1 MQSRWFGSGE
11 DRRTSINR
19 LVVGALALAPPASTA
34 PAEESVA
41 REFLRKVIGFSEAQ
55 IGAVDAGQVVTKQL
69 PVADKPES
77 AAFGAVRLSGD
88 HAAFARQFRRHVGVA
103 RSGDSI
109 LEIGRF
115 SPSPRVED
123 LAGLTLEETDF
134 AAARACK
141 PGDCHIK
148 LSRSAIERMGQ
159 EVDWKAGDARAR
171 AAGLMKQMLV
181 EYTASY
187 MQGGTA
193 AMATYAN
200 KDRPLET
207 PAEFRRLL
215 AASSYLVEY
224 VPALHRYLEEFP
236 KGSLAGAE
244 DVFYWQKDKLAP
256 KPTVSIFHV
265 TIWTDP
271 ERAAAVIASKRIYSS
286 HYFRAG
292 LDLLAVVAA
301 PGGGCYLMD
310 LYRARIDPP
319 TGILSGAIL
328 GKIRGGIEHGVAERL
343 RAQAARPPG

>member
-1 MQSRWFGSGE
+1 
-11 DRRTSINR
+11 
-19 LVVGALALAPPASTA
+19 VSTA
-34 PAEESVA
+34 PAEENVA
-41 REFLRKVIGFSEAQ
+41 RDFLRKVIGFSDAQ
-55 IGAVDAGQVVTKQL
+55 IEAVEAGQVVTKQL
-69 PVADKPES
+69 PAADKPES
-77 AAFGAVRLSGD
+77 AAFGAVRVRGD
-88 HAAFARQFRRHVGVA
+88 YIALVRAFRRDVGVV
-103 RSGDSI
+103 RRGDSI

-115 SPSPRVED
+115 SRPPRAED
-123 LAGLTLEETDF
+123 LAGLTLEERDF
-134 AAARACK
+134 VAARECK

-148 LSRSAIERMGQ
+148 LSRSAIERMRQ
-159 EVDWKAGDARAR
+159 QIDWNAADARAR

-181 EYTASY
+181 EYTAAY

-193 AMATYAN
+193 EMATYAN

-215 AASSYLVEY
+215 AASPYLVEY

-286 HYFRAG
+286 HYFQAG
-292 LDLLAVVAA
+292 LDLLAAVAA

-319 TGILSGAIL
+319 TGMLSGVIL
-328 GKIRGGIEHGVAERL
+328 GKIRGGIEQGVAERL
-343 RAQAARPPG
+343 RAQAAIQAR